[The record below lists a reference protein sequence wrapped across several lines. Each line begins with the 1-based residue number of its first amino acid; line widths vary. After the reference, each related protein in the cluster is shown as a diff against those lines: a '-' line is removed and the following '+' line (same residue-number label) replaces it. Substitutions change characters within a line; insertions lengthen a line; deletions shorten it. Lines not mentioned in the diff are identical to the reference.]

1 MFSFLL
7 SLLPL
12 IPDLVGMADDK
23 LGKVAERFVPA
34 VQALTGQSEPDG
46 IAAALK
52 ADPALLLQVQKLAT
66 NAMLAVERD
75 EVERLRIVNA
85 TMQNEANSKDP
96 FVRRMRPAFGYLIA
110 LVILLQT
117 LIIAYVA
124 VMHPSELAASIT
136 AMSQMSSI
144 LLPALAVLGV
154 YVYRRSDEKGVV
166 PGPFDALAGALGKR
180 KPGAK

>member
-12 IPDLVGMADDK
+12 LPDLAGLADDK

-46 IAAALK
+46 AAAALK

-66 NAMLAVERD
+66 GAMLAIERE

-85 TMQNEANSKDP
+85 TMLNEANSKDP
-96 FVRRMRPAFGYLIA
+96 FVRRMRPAFGYLIG

-124 VMHPSELAASIT
+124 VMHPPELTAAIA

-154 YVYRRSDEKGVV
+154 YVYRRSDEKG
-166 PGPFDALAGALGKR
+166 PAPSPFDALTGVLGRR
-180 KPGAK
+180 KPGTK